1 MQPLDL
7 NLATRPFR
15 NNTLL
20 WVGYSVASVA
30 FVVFTYWN
38 VTSFTEHRRL
48 LRDSRDE
55 AMSAVNRR
63 DELNKRNVD
72 ANRATDEDY
81 DIQGLGAQADKA
93 NEVIE
98 WKAFSWTRLFNRMER
113 AQPWN
118 VRLASIRPVFRSER
132 GQGGAEFSGVG
143 RKSLPVVVEG
153 LAQNFQALLD
163 FERTLFEDPHFDRPE
178 PERQT
183 NSEGGDVV
191 FTLRFTYY
199 PDSFEEP
206 VLDVPVEEGTED
218 ADAAEDEAALD
229 AGRPD
234 DAREASQ
241 GEQKTDV
248 VDDEDMPAEVATP
261 ATKSGEDPS

>member
-20 WVGYSVASVA
+20 WTGYGGALLLLLL
-30 FVVFTYWN
+30 FTYWN

-48 LRDSRDE
+48 LRDSRDV
-55 AMSAVNRR
+55 AMSALNRR
-63 DELNKRNVD
+63 DELNKRNVE
-72 ANRATDEDY
+72 ANLATDRDY
-81 DIQGLGAQADKA
+81 DIAGLGAQAEKA

-98 WKAFSWTRLFNRMER
+98 WKAFSWTRLFNRMEQ

-132 GQGGAEFSGVG
+132 GQGGADLSGVG

-153 LAQNFQALLD
+153 SAQDFQALLD
-163 FERTLFEDPHFDRPE
+163 FERALFEDSQFDRPE
-178 PERQT
+178 PERE
-183 NSEGGDVV
+183 NISETGEVV

-199 PDSFEEP
+199 PESIEEP
-206 VLDVPVEEGTED
+206 AADPPAEEEVQEGD
-218 ADAAEDEAALD
+218 AVVAGADPEAD
-229 AGRPD
+229 PD
-234 DAREASQ
+234 DATEAVQ
-241 GEQKTDV
+241 ATRKP
-248 VDDEDMPAEVATP
+248 DEADADGPPAELNAPNAET
-261 ATKSGEDPS
+261 GEDPS